1 MDFTEIFKQ
10 SSGLVSF
17 SPGAHFLL
25 TAATDRV
32 IIRRADTFQ
41 ISRSWAI
48 DPAPSATASLPSS
61 SGTFQTP
68 TITHLAWSSDSEF
81 VLAACAKAGVVH
93 VFRMSDERWYTKVEA
108 GVEGLTRAEWA
119 PDGRHIVCFSG
130 SQVKSISLCPIW
142 LCVLHVQTWAPWY
155 RWYLTVAGG
164 MLILNACVVLI
175 VET

>member
-119 PDGRHIVCFSG
+119 PDGRHIVCFSDWAVRVHLNSPCHELKRRLAASRYHLVARQRRG
-130 SQVKSISLCPIW
+130 DVHPIPI
-142 LCVLHVQTWAPWY
+142 TS
-155 RWYLTVAGG
+155 
-164 MLILNACVVLI
+164 
-175 VET
+175 